1 MTKTTPS
8 YVPVKPKSIKTAV
21 LSCYTIQFT
30 GTNLIRLICSM
41 KIRESTGIQC
51 MFMICEHKAGQNH
64 NIKTAKISSERVA
77 KFQYVYFGT
86 TLTNQSSMHKDIM
99 NRLN

>member
-1 MTKTTPS
+1 LTKTKPS
-8 YVPVKPKSIKTAV
+8 YVLDNRKGIKKLV
-21 LSCYTIQFT
+21 LTGYAIQFT
-30 GTNLIRLICSM
+30 GTNSIRVIHTM

-51 MFMICEHKAGQNH
+51 MCMTCEHNAGQNH
-64 NIKTAKISSERVA
+64 NIKAANKSSVRVA
-77 KFQYVYFGT
+77 KFKYLGT